1 MRTRS
6 LLALVL
12 VALAAVPAAGAA
24 VAPLGE
30 PAEAEYAPGQVI
42 VQFAPRAR
50 ADVRAD
56 ALAAVDGDQVE
67 TLGRA
72 STVLVEVGPGETVE
86 QAVARLEAQPGVV
99 AASPNWVIHGDAVP
113 NDPRF
118 GELWGLSNAGQA
130 VNGATGVADAD
141 IDAPEAWDLTT
152 GSSGIV
158 VAVIDTG
165 IAYDH
170 PDLVNRIF
178 VNTAEANGTPGVD
191 DDGNG
196 FVDDV
201 RGWDFVQ
208 DDNDP
213 RDLNGHGTHTAGTIG
228 AAGND
233 GTGVTGVAQDVRILP
248 LRILGANNSGLV
260 SDSVAAINYAR
271 AIGAR
276 IVSGSYGGGPFT
288 QAERDAI
295 AAAPNT
301 LFVFSAGNNG
311 RDNDRPEVSS
321 SDRPNYP
328 CSYDPA
334 TIVCVAA
341 TDQSD
346 GLASFSNFGATTV
359 DVGAPGV
366 NVLSAM
372 PAYAALFSDDFESGL
387 AKWTTGGTNNTW
399 GIQTVTDATSPSHV
413 LADSPAGSYVASTS
427 SFVRTAAPVS
437 LAGQVGCRLNMQLR
451 IRSQITLDGVI
462 VETSTNGTTFS
473 TRTSFSGF
481 TTNNAFRAR
490 SIDLSLH
497 DGAPSVWLGFRFVS
511 NDDTTVEDGVQIDDV
526 AIRCLTSTF
535 AGTEFQLLDGTSMA
549 APHVSGVAALAL
561 AFEPTLTP
569 AQLKANLLAAVDPV
583 AALAGKTVTGGRVN
597 AYRTLLK
604 SDTAP
609 PTGLQAAG
617 TVSGQAIAASWSGAT
632 DRTGIDGYSVVIDT
646 SPTTAP
652 DGVKDVE
659 ETATGSTSG
668 ALAPGAYFVHVLA
681 IDNAGNVGAPVHA
694 GPFTIAAPAPPPPAA
709 PLLPPNA
716 TLADI
721 AGGVALAKDNTVGIK
736 LRCNALATGSCSAT
750 VTLTALVKTP
760 ARKTTAKAKTTRVA
774 IGSGKSSLLPG
785 KTKTLKVKVNKKGV
799 ALFAKGPQSV
809 EVKIVS
815 TDGSGAKRTFTK
827 TFRLKRPK

>member
-6 LLALVL
+6 LLALAL
-12 VALAAVPAAGAA
+12 VALAAVPAAGGA

-30 PAEAEYAPGQVI
+30 QAEAEYAPGQVI

-50 ADVRAD
+50 GDVRAD
-56 ALAAVDGDQVE
+56 ALAAVDGEQVD

-86 QAVARLEAQPGVV
+86 QAVARLEAQPGVLS
-99 AASPNWVIHGDAVP
+99 ASPNWVIHGDAVP
-113 NDPRF
+113 NDARF
-118 GELWGLSNAGQA
+118 GELWGLANGGQA
-130 VNGATGVADAD
+130 VNGVAGVADAD

-152 GSSGIV
+152 GSSGVV

-170 PDLVNRIF
+170 PDLAGRIF
-178 VNTAEANGTPGVD
+178 TNPAEASGAPGVD
-191 DDGNG
+191 DDANG
-196 FVDDV
+196 FIDDLH
-201 RGWDFVQ
+201 GWDFVGN
-208 DDNDP
+208 DNDP

-233 GTGVTGVAQDVRILP
+233 GAGVTGVAQDVRILP
-248 LRILGANNSGLV
+248 LRILGANNGGLV
-260 SDSVAAINYAR
+260 SDSVKAINYAR
-271 AIGAR
+271 SIGAR

-295 AAAPNT
+295 AAATNT

-311 RDNDRPEVSS
+311 RDNDKPEVSA

-328 CSYDPA
+328 CAYDPA

-372 PAYAALFSDDFESGL
+372 PAFGAPIFADDFESGL

-399 GIQTVTDATSPSHV
+399 GTQTVPDATSPSNV
-413 LADSPAGSYVASTS
+413 LADSPAGNYVASTN
-427 SFVRTAAPVS
+427 SFVRTAAPFS
-437 LAGQVGCRLNMQLR
+437 LTGQVGCRLTMQLR
-451 IRSQITLDGVI
+451 IRSQTSIDGVF

-481 TTNNAFRAR
+481 TTGGILRAR
-490 SIDLSLH
+490 SIDVSLH
-497 DGAPSVWLGFRFVS
+497 DGAPSVWLQFRYSS
-511 NDDTTVEDGVQIDDV
+511 NADTSVEDGVQIDDV
-526 AIRCLTSTF
+526 AIRCLTSTY

-549 APHVSGVAALAL
+549 APHVSGIAALAL

-583 AALAGKTVTGGRVN
+583 PALAGKTVTGGRVN
-597 AYRTLLK
+597 AYRTLLR
-604 SDTAP
+604 SDTAA
-609 PTGLQAAG
+609 PTGLQATGA
-617 TVSGQAIAASWSGAT
+617 VSGQALAASWSGAT
-632 DRTGIDGYSVVIDT
+632 DRTGIDGYSVVIDA

-652 DGVKDVE
+652 DAVKDLE
-659 ETATGSTSG
+659 ETATGTTSG
-668 ALAPGAYFVHVLA
+668 ALAPGAYYVHVLA

-694 GPFTIAAPAPPPPAA
+694 GPFSIAAPAPPPPPA

-716 TLADI
+716 TLASI
-721 AGGVALAKDNTVGIK
+721 TGGVALAKDGTVGIK
-736 LRCNALATGSCSAT
+736 LRCNALATGACRAT
-750 VTLTALVKTP
+750 VTLTALVKTTKP
-760 ARKTTAKAKTTRVA
+760 GKKPKTTRVA
-774 IGSGKSSLLPG
+774 IGSGTSSVLPG
-785 KTKTLKVKVNKKGV
+785 ATRTLKVKVNRKGV
-799 ALFAKGPQSV
+799 SLFAVGPQSV
-809 EVKIVS
+809 EVRIVS